1 MKVPALKQ
9 GTKQGCDFRFPENKG
24 KMSSTAP
31 PDAASAAAAVA
42 LKDQGNAAYTA
53 KDYASA
59 IRLYS
64 QGIELDP
71 TNYILFSNRSVP

>member
-1 MKVPALKQ
+1 M
-9 GTKQGCDFRFPENKG
+9 
-24 KMSSTAP
+24 STAP

-71 TNYILFSNRSVP
+71 ANYILFSNRSVP

>member
-1 MKVPALKQ
+1 M
-9 GTKQGCDFRFPENKG
+9 
-24 KMSSTAP
+24 STAP
-31 PDAASAAAAVA
+31 PDTASAAAAVA
-42 LKDQGNAAYTA
+42 LKDQGNAAFAA